1 MRVKSITIEL
11 DVNEIFQQIDIE
23 KVNIGEIMAKH
34 NFSIVEQSNNEKLL
48 MIANELLEYNDI
60 VIGFACYTIEEINQ
74 INDHLKKH
82 NLSLNT
88 VYVPSE
94 ERIEDRKQ
102 KAIKEQQ
109 KWGYRDGVSDE
120 EIERNFAEF
129 KNRIQKIK
137 EELKHTFI
145 NVKAV

>member
-23 KVNIGEIMAKH
+23 KVNIGEIMAKY

-60 VIGFACYTIEEINQ
+60 IIGFACYTIDEINQ

-82 NLSLNT
+82 NLLLNT

-102 KAIKEQQ
+102 KAIEEQ
-109 KWGYRDGVSDE
+109 KRWGYREGITDE
-120 EIERNFAEF
+120 EIERNFTAF
-129 KNRIQKIK
+129 KVTLQEIKNGLRETRIKVI
-137 EELKHTFI
+137 EI
-145 NVKAV
+145 

>member
-1 MRVKSITIEL
+1 ML
-11 DVNEIFQQIDIE
+11 
-23 KVNIGEIMAKH
+23 H
-34 NFSIVEQSNNEKLL
+34 
-48 MIANELLEYNDI
+48 
-60 VIGFACYTIEEINQ
+60 TIEEINQ

>member
-60 VIGFACYTIEEINQ
+60 VIGFACYTP
-74 INDHLKKH
+74 LKK
-82 NLSLNT
+82 
-88 VYVPSE
+88 
-94 ERIEDRKQ
+94 
-102 KAIKEQQ
+102 
-109 KWGYRDGVSDE
+109 
-120 EIERNFAEF
+120 
-129 KNRIQKIK
+129 
-137 EELKHTFI
+137 
-145 NVKAV
+145 